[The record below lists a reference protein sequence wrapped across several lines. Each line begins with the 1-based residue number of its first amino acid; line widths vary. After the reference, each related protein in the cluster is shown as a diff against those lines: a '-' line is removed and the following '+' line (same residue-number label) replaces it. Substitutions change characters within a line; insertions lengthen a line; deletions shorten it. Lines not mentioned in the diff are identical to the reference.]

1 MESKLSYYIMVDLVL
16 SPGAKMNPME
26 KLSMACTMKMDNILK
41 SLNETFGYVYSPPP
55 LFNDYDVVKHDKDGS
70 KLSKSLDFETSY
82 DVAQRERE
90 REREI
95 GALITENHR
104 LSTNQLA
111 TNQQLGTNQA
121 MLNGTQLRQGSSWR
135 FK

>member
-1 MESKLSYYIMVDLVL
+1 MVDLVL

-55 LFNDYDVVKHDKDGS
+55 LFNDYDVTKHDKDGS
-70 KLSKSLDFETSY
+70 KLSTKSLDFETSY
-82 DVAQRERE
+82 DVVQRERERGRE

-95 GALITENHR
+95 DSLLTENQR
-104 LSTNQLA
+104 LSTNQ
-111 TNQQLGTNQA
+111 QQATNQA
-121 MLNGTQLRQGSSWR
+121 MLNRTQQMNQGPSWR